1 MEKIRTVVV
10 EDEFVIAEDIQ
21 SRLGLAGYE
30 VIGAFDRA
38 EAALPFIVQNKPDII
53 LVDIQLAGIQD
64 GIHLV
69 EEVRKNFSLPV
80 IYITANSD
88 IVTYERAKNTRP
100 HAFLVKPFTP
110 ANLLAAIDLAL
121 YHFSNQTSPDQIERA
136 EAKGHEVHPFA
147 INNCLFIRTNG
158 KYKKVSC
165 EDMLFVEA
173 AGSYVHIQTK
183 NERFTLSQNLSHFQK
198 SAPLPNLARIH
209 RSYMIN
215 IDRVDSFEESFVY
228 IKDHKLPLSENYRAE
243 FLSKVRC
250 L

>member
-10 EDEFVIAEDIQ
+10 EDEFVIAEDIR
-21 SRLGLAGYE
+21 SRLELAGYE
-30 VIGAFDRA
+30 VIGSFPQA
-38 EAALPFIVQNKPDII
+38 EAALPFIVQSKPDIL
-53 LVDIQLAGIQD
+53 LVDIHLTGSQD
-64 GIHLV
+64 GVHLV

-88 IVTYERAKNTRP
+88 AATYERAKSTKP

-110 ANLLAAIDLAL
+110 ANLLTAIDLAL
-121 YHFSNQTSPDQIERA
+121 FHFSGETSPDRMDRPEI
-136 EAKGHEVHPFA
+136 KVDEVHPFA
-147 INNCLFIRTNG
+147 INDCLFIRTNG
-158 KYKKVSC
+158 KYKKVCC
-165 EDMLFVEA
+165 EDMLFIEA

-198 SAPLPNLARIH
+198 STPLPNLARIH
-209 RSYMIN
+209 RSYMVN